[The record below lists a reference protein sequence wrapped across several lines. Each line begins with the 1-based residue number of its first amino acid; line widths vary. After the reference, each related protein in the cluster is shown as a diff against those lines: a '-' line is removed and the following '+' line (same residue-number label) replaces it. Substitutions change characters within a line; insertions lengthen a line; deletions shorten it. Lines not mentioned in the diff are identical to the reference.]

1 MHVVAAIVAAVLLAL
16 TAAGPAAASGRYVV
30 APHDTLF
37 SIARR
42 FHIPLPVLAQV
53 NGIHDPSRIRVG
65 DVLVIPTAPAMV
77 AAPAWAAPRRAVLS
91 LRLPLPAQSSA
102 SVSAAQNPAFVPA
115 AAISYIVRPGD
126 TLYHLA
132 VTHGTTVQAL
142 EESNGLASSAIAVG
156 QLLRLPRPLEPG
168 ATAATPPTAGGPA
181 ASNPSVSPAP
191 ATGVPAP
198 VPPAEMTPA
207 GLSGPTLSGAG
218 NSAPPVEPA
227 LHPVAPVQTGLLARV
242 RASALRY
249 LGTPYVWGGTTP
261 GGVDCSGLVFLVY
274 SPYVANLPRTSY
286 EQWTAGA
293 PVGRTDL
300 TAGDLVFFNTD
311 GSGAS
316 HVGIYIGDGE
326 FVHSA
331 TTAQRVV
338 IDRLDAPYYLTHYL
352 GARRVL

>member
-1 MHVVAAIVAAVLLAL
+1 MHVVAAIVAAVLLVL
-16 TAAGPAAASGRYVV
+16 TAAGPAAASGRYIV

-42 FHIPLPVLAQV
+42 FHVPLSMLAQV
-53 NGIHDPSRIRVG
+53 NSIHDPSRIRVG
-65 DVLVIPTAPAMV
+65 DVLVIPTPPAMV
-77 AAPAWAAPRRAVLS
+77 
-91 LRLPLPAQSSA
+91 
-102 SVSAAQNPAFVPA
+102 

-142 EESNGLASSAIAVG
+142 KESNGLTSPAIAVG
-156 QLLRLPRPLEPG
+156 QVLRLPRPVEG
-168 ATAATPPTAGGPA
+168 IMAAPSPTARGPEPP
-181 ASNPSVSPAP
+181 NPSASLAP
-191 ATGVPAP
+191 AVGAPAP
-198 VPPAEMTPA
+198 VPPAETGSGDLPRPA
-207 GLSGPTLSGAG
+207 PSGAG
-218 NSAPPVEPA
+218 NPAAPDIPV
-227 LHPVAPVQTGLLARV
+227 LHPVPPVRAQLFARV

-261 GGVDCSGLVFLVY
+261 AGVDCSGLVFLVY

-293 PVGRTDL
+293 AVGRADL
-300 TAGDLVFFNTD
+300 AAGDLVFFDTD

-316 HVGIYIGDGE
+316 HVGIYIGGGE

-338 IDRLDAPYYLTHYL
+338 IDRLDTPYYLTHYL